1 MNSPLRTGRSNLLAA
16 LKPTDLLRAH
26 SDPSRSSS
34 TKQCPCVKT
43 DRLAAILSF
52 PSLTRWSLSL
62 SFGDPLLHRPPHLH
76 MHTEQ
81 RRSDGTSIITL
92 SAIRHRKLDRS
103 PDTRCCVVH
112 RPGIGVRILCLSMI
126 DACGAAAPIAQILEA
141 LLTLYSLLTVVGALS
156 GLQPHKLHVQR
167 PSYSTVFTPDQFFG
181 GDQIQLLQHQKLTCA
196 LYLNK
201 NQVTLAAHFQMTA

>member
-1 MNSPLRTGRSNLLAA
+1 
-16 LKPTDLLRAH
+16 
-26 SDPSRSSS
+26 
-34 TKQCPCVKT
+34 
-43 DRLAAILSF
+43 
-52 PSLTRWSLSL
+52 
-62 SFGDPLLHRPPHLH
+62 

-112 RPGIGVRILCLSMI
+112 RPGIG
-126 DACGAAAPIAQILEA
+126 
-141 LLTLYSLLTVVGALS
+141 
-156 GLQPHKLHVQR
+156 PHKLHVPR
-167 PSYSTVFTPDQFFG
+167 PSYSTVFTPDQFFE